1 MIITQANEGTQRT
14 RVVSKLKRVSM
25 ALLLLTLFLLFF
37 ALAPT
42 YINALV
48 INAKTASPS
57 ADVQVDQIIH
67 TVKIHDYGL
76 VSINDTLKLS
86 SKDENGV
93 LQNFSIGFP
102 NPPPFEYGANLDYC
116 FAYDASNPDERFEVE
131 LDVGLGGR
139 IGFYGVNVD
148 FPGARAH
155 NLTVIF
161 VFSNLVSS
169 ETEALFNLDFPTYPS
184 LAQNASLCNV
194 TVILPPD
201 ANCTLNP
208 FEEKKLD
215 FNITTLGDSQVLK
228 HTTFNL
234 TSFQDEP
241 ALLKFSTMAY
251 MFPLINVNEVKRE
264 IKLDQWGG
272 IHLSDSYHVTN
283 KGFDIASV
291 TVRLPL
297 GASFDPETGARDEF
311 GSFPKD
317 PLVREGNLTTP
328 TSVIVQLRVG
338 EEGLTKDEDVK
349 FTVTY
354 SLPWKKHVNH
364 YGWRDYDLNFTF
376 FEEFDWTIRKLTVT
390 ITLPEGAEFQS
401 SKLLDPCSVKKS
413 VFQETVTFVFSN
425 VTPFHDLDFDLT
437 YGYLVFW
444 ASFYPTLWMGVLVIV
459 ACAIALIWR
468 APRPPPVPI
477 VPVPPEDLRS
487 FVEAYEGKTRIL
499 LELESME
506 EKLRK
511 GRIPRRRY
519 KVRKKMLEGRLS
531 TLSRDLTNLR
541 EKIRA
546 GGGRYAN
553 IMRQIEVAETMLEG
567 VERDIRRV
575 EARYRRGEISKGA
588 YRKLLQE
595 YNRRRE
601 RAKTTIDGVL
611 LRLREE
617 IR

>member
-25 ALLLLTLFLLFF
+25 ALLLLTFFLLFF
-37 ALAPT
+37 ALAPI
-42 YINALV
+42 YVNALV
-48 INAKTASPS
+48 INAKTASHS

-76 VSINDTLKLS
+76 VTINDTLKLS
-86 SKDENGV
+86 SKDGNGV

-102 NPPPFEYGANLDYC
+102 FKYGANLDYC

-139 IGFYGVNVD
+139 IGFYGVNVVGGSYD
-148 FPGARAH
+148 
-155 NLTVIF
+155 LTVIF

-169 ETEALFNLDFPTYPS
+169 ETEALFNFTFPMYPS
-184 LAQNASLCNV
+184 LSQTSSLCNV

-208 FEEKKLD
+208 FEEKKLG
-215 FNITTLGDSQVLK
+215 FNITTLGDRQVLK
-228 HTTFNL
+228 HAAFNL

-241 ALLKFSTMAY
+241 ALLKFSMPGWI
-251 MFPLINVNEVKRE
+251 FQLINVNEIKRE

-297 GASFDPETGARDEF
+297 GASFDPKTGARDEL
-311 GSFPKD
+311 GSFPKE

-328 TSVIVQLRVG
+328 TSVIVQLRDA
-338 EEGLTKDEDVK
+338 LTKDKDVK

-354 SLPWKKHVNH
+354 GLPWKKHVNH

-401 SKLLDPCSVKKS
+401 SKLLDPRNVKKS
-413 VFQETVTFVFSN
+413 VFQETITYVFSN

-468 APRPPPVPI
+468 APRPPPIPTI
-477 VPVPPEDLRS
+477 PVPPEDLRS
-487 FVEAYEGKTRIL
+487 FVEAYGGKTRIL

-575 EARYRRGEISKGA
+575 EARYGRGEISKGA
-588 YRKLLQE
+588 YRRLLRE

>member
-14 RVVSKLKRVSM
+14 RVVSKLKKASM
-25 ALLLLTLFLLFF
+25 ALLLLTFSLLFF
-37 ALAPT
+37 ALTPT
-42 YINALV
+42 YVNALV

-57 ADVQVDQIIH
+57 ADVQIDQIIH
-67 TVKIHDYGL
+67 TVKIHDYGS
-76 VSINDTLKLS
+76 VTINDTLKIS

-93 LQNFSIGFP
+93 IQNFSIGFP
-102 NPPPFEYGANLDYC
+102 FEYGFNLDYC
-116 FAYDASNPDERFEVE
+116 FAYNASNPDERFGVE
-131 LDVGLGGR
+131 LDVGLGGH
-139 IGFYGVNVD
+139 IGFYGVNVV
-148 FPGARAH
+148 FPEPGARAYD
-155 NLTVIF
+155 LTVIF
-161 VFSNLVSS
+161 VFSNLISS
-169 ETEALFNLDFPTYPS
+169 ETEALFNFTFPIYPS
-184 LAQNASLCNV
+184 LPQKASLCNV

-215 FNITTLGDSQVLK
+215 FNITTLDDRQVLK
-228 HTTFNL
+228 HAAFNL

-241 ALLKFSTMAY
+241 VLLKFNTMAY
-251 MFPLINVNEVKRE
+251 MFPLINVNEIKRE
-264 IKLDQWGG
+264 INLDQWGG

-291 TVRLPL
+291 TVKLPL
-297 GASFDPETGARDEF
+297 GAYFDPKTGARDEL

-317 PLVREGNLTTP
+317 PLIQKGNLTTP
-328 TSVIVQLRVG
+328 TKVIVQLRDA
-338 EEGLTKDEDVK
+338 LTKDEDVK

-354 SLPWKKHVNH
+354 GLPWKKHVNN
-364 YGWRDYDLNFTF
+364 YGWSDYNLNCTF
-376 FEEFDWTIRKLTVT
+376 FEEFDWTIRELTVT
-390 ITLPEGAEFQS
+390 VTLPEGAEFQS
-401 SKLLDPCSVKKS
+401 SKPLDPCNVKKS
-413 VFQETVTFVFSN
+413 VFQETITYVFSN

-444 ASFYPTLWMGVLVIV
+444 ASFYPMLWMGILVIV
-459 ACAIALIWR
+459 ACAIALLWR

-477 VPVPPEDLRS
+477 IPVPPEDLRS

-506 EKLRK
+506 EGLRK

-531 TLSRDLTNLR
+531 TLSRDLTSLR
-541 EKIRA
+541 EKIRT
-546 GGGRYAN
+546 GGERYAN

-567 VERDIRRV
+567 VETDIRRV

-588 YRKLLQE
+588 YGRLLQE
-595 YNRRRE
+595 YDRRRE
-601 RAKTTIDGVL
+601 RARTTIDEVL

>member
-1 MIITQANEGTQRT
+1 MF
-14 RVVSKLKRVSM
+14 LF
-25 ALLLLTLFLLFF
+25 LLTFFLLFF
-37 ALAPT
+37 VLAPT
-42 YINALV
+42 YVNALV

-67 TVKIHDYGL
+67 TVEIHDYGL

-86 SKDENGV
+86 SENGNGV
-93 LQNFSIGFP
+93 LQNFSIGF
-102 NPPPFEYGANLDYC
+102 PFEYGANLDYC

-139 IGFYGVNVD
+139 IGFYGVNVV
-148 FPGARAH
+148 FPEPSVSY
-155 NLTVIF
+155 NLTVMF

-169 ETEALFNLDFPTYPS
+169 ETEALFNLDFPMYPS

-215 FNITTLGDSQVLK
+215 FNITTLGDRQVLK
-228 HTTFNL
+228 HAAFNL

-283 KGFDIASV
+283 KGFTIASV

-297 GASFDPETGARDEF
+297 GASFDPESGARDEF

-328 TSVIVQLRVG
+328 TSVIVQLRE
-338 EEGLTKDEDVK
+338 EEGLAKDKDVK

-390 ITLPEGAEFQS
+390 ITLPEGAEFRSVVAPIIVDVSQPAN
-401 SKLLDPCSVKKS
+401 PCSVKKS
-413 VFQETVTFVFSN
+413 VFQETVTFAFSN

-437 YGYLVFW
+437 HRYLVFW